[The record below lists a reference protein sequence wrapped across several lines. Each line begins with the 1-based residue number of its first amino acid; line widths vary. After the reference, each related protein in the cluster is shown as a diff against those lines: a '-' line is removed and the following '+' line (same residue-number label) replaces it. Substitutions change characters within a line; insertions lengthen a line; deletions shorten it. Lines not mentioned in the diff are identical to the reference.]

1 MVSTHQ
7 QAPALPGSG
16 WSAAE
21 ASGTEPYG
29 RTALGE
35 ARAPRGIP
43 FVEIRDL
50 RKSYAGGAVPVLNG
64 IADTMTRTDRL
75 VILGPSGGGKS
86 TLLRCVMGLEA
97 IDGGAITLDGRNYIE
112 RLNNGKTFIDRT
124 VQRQVGMVFQHYT
137 LFPHLTVLQNL
148 ILAPMKRN
156 GERKAGAVARAEAL
170 LARFGL
176 SSKLRSYPSQLSGGQ
191 KQRVA
196 IARALMLEP
205 KLMLFDEV
213 TSALDPELIAEVEAM
228 ISELAD
234 GGMPMMI
241 VTHDMGFAKN
251 IATKVLFCAD
261 GVVMESGDPE
271 AFFSA
276 PKVKRTRDFLANILR
291 GTKV

>member
-1 MVSTHQ
+1 MNERLMVSSLQ
-7 QAPALPGSG
+7 QIPTEPGSM
-16 WSAAE
+16 WSAA
-21 ASGTEPYG
+21 
-29 RTALGE
+29 GE
-35 ARAPRGIP
+35 DSAPRGKP

-50 RKSYAGGAVPVLNG
+50 RKSYAQGAVPVLNG
-64 IADTMTRTDRL
+64 IAHTMTKTDRL

-97 IDGGAITLDGRNYIE
+97 IDSGAIVLDGRAYVE
-112 RLNNGKTFIDRT
+112 RMNNGKTFIDRM

-148 ILAPMKRN
+148 VLAPVKRN
-156 GERKAGAVARAEAL
+156 GEKRASAVARAETL
-170 LARFGL
+170 LSRFGL
-176 SSKLRSYPSQLSGGQ
+176 AVKLKSYPSQLSGGQ

-213 TSALDPELIAEVEAM
+213 TSALDPELIAEVESM
-228 ISELAD
+228 ISELAE

-251 IATKVLFCAD
+251 IATKILFCAD

-271 AFFSA
+271 TFFSA
-276 PKVKRTRDFLANILR
+276 PKIKRTRDFLANILR